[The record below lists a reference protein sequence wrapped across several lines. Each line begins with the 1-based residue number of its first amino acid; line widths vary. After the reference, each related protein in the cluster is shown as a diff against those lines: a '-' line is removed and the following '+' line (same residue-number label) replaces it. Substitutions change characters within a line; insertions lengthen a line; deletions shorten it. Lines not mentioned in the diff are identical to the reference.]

1 MIIVYDSLTGN
12 VKRFIDKVKKTNKN
26 LRVENIASI
35 PVVDEDYILVT
46 YTIGMGKVSDST
58 QEFLNKNSNKLKAV
72 VVSGNIVWGS
82 NFGKAGDIISKQY
95 NVPLIMKIE
104 LSGTKQNVDQ
114 FIQEVAKFDNNS
126 KMDSTQQ

>member
-1 MIIVYDSLTGN
+1 MKIVYDSLTGN
-12 VKRFIDKVKKTNKN
+12 VKRFIDKVKNRNGN

-35 PVVDEDYILVT
+35 PIVDDDYILVT
-46 YTIGMGKVSDST
+46 YTIGMGKVPDST
-58 QEFLNKNSNKLKAV
+58 QEFLNKNSSRLKAV
-72 VVSGNIVWGS
+72 VVSGNIIWGG
-82 NFGKAGDIISKQY
+82 NFGKAGDTISKQY